1 MPVDK
6 EWVKKVIGTPKL
18 AELDTLKIEGLDIE
32 MPKAAARG
40 RQVHRDWQRRIL
52 PDITPDSAIAD
63 APERTP
69 FRILYALTSGQVTK
83 RTIDEVF
90 DGELAQ
96 LEGLFRR
103 ESRGKRK
110 MTLAFH
116 VLAVKGADK
125 SERGAKGFT
134 ERTFLLLCRDKDGRV
149 DRDLVRSVVEQFRRE
164 PSGLDLAQQAVL
176 NELSTDWKA
185 DEEPQF
191 DDSAHQ
197 DRHIPFDL
205 EAAALF
211 QRDLRSLV
219 QAGLGP
225 ADFFRNLNT
234 LLVFHLGLYQPRVAA
249 LLNPQM
255 KLLFRE
261 MAEPSPSNLE
271 DIKTFIGRAKD
282 KHPFCGA
289 LACRAPDAGMLRRV
303 SKQSPSMVT
312 YNELGREL
320 TIFHFNVLMLA
331 RLRQLG
337 QAYLAEQWGLAA
349 RWKAGKLN
357 EDERL
362 QLEAATRGP
371 SEFILRMGEDPSF
384 QTFLHRALEALS
396 VRFVKEQLGDDE
408 SNYQKI
414 YEAQSGMHALRRLY
428 EAYNRESVANSTR
441 SRAYRQGLQVT
452 SSLLTHNQD
461 GLVQTRRGLGKY
473 LELGVGL
480 LPLILLLTVGAGGE
494 KIPVNQFWER
504 LAQYG
509 LTFDPQERG
518 RLLERLRSMGVYERY
533 SDAGEA
539 AYVRNLMLSRSA

>member
-1 MPVDK
+1 
-6 EWVKKVIGTPKL
+6 
-18 AELDTLKIEGLDIE
+18 
-32 MPKAAARG
+32 
-40 RQVHRDWQRRIL
+40 
-52 PDITPDSAIAD
+52 
-63 APERTP
+63 
-69 FRILYALTSGQVTK
+69 
-83 RTIDEVF
+83 
-90 DGELAQ
+90 
-96 LEGLFRR
+96 
-103 ESRGKRK
+103 
-110 MTLAFH
+110 
-116 VLAVKGADK
+116 
-125 SERGAKGFT
+125 
-134 ERTFLLLCRDKDGRV
+134 
-149 DRDLVRSVVEQFRRE
+149 
-164 PSGLDLAQQAVL
+164 
-176 NELSTDWKA
+176 
-185 DEEPQF
+185 
-191 DDSAHQ
+191 
-197 DRHIPFDL
+197 
-205 EAAALF
+205 
-211 QRDLRSLV
+211 
-219 QAGLGP
+219 
-225 ADFFRNLNT
+225 
-234 LLVFHLGLYQPRVAA
+234 
-249 LLNPQM
+249 M

-271 DIKTFIGRAKD
+271 DLETFIDRAED

-312 YNELGREL
+312 YNELGRDL

-371 SEFILRMGEDPSF
+371 SEFIRRMGEDPSF
-384 QTFLHRALEALS
+384 RTFLHRALEALS

-414 YEAQSGMHALRRLY
+414 YEAESGMHALRRLY

-473 LELGVGL
+473 FELGVGL